1 MMQKRSKALVLID
14 LIEEIVGK
22 EGLSN
27 SSYQQFIQRNILE
40 ESNRAIALARLEE
53 IPIIWVKVGFAD
65 DYHDIPTHSPMFHQ
79 AKERGAL
86 RLSSPNNHWIDG
98 LMQDENDRYF
108 IKKGVSIFTGN
119 NLAQWLKISQID
131 TLILGGVS
139 SLLAIQSSAREA
151 HELGFRVYVVD
162 ELCAAKTLQLHEESM
177 KALEGLAHVIS
188 ISALKKLLE
197 R

>member
-1 MMQKRSKALVLID
+1 MKKKSKALVLID
-14 LIEEIVGK
+14 LIEDIVGK

-27 SSYQQFIQRNILE
+27 SSYQQFLQRNILE
-40 ESNRAIALARLEE
+40 ESNRAISFARLENV
-53 IPIIWVKVGFAD
+53 PIVWVKVGFAD
-65 DYHDIPTHSPMFHQ
+65 DYHDIPRFSPMFHQ

-86 RLSSPNNHWIDG
+86 RLNSPNNCWVKG
-98 LMQDENDRYF
+98 LEQSEEDHYF

-119 NLAQWLKISQID
+119 NLARWLEISKID

-162 ELCAAKTLQLHEESM
+162 ELCAAKSFELHQESM
-177 KALEGLAHVIS
+177 DALEGLATVIS
-188 ISALKKLLE
+188 IAELKKLLE
-197 R
+197 A